1 MTEFGVTGDQSI
13 NCHGSPPNDDDI
25 VYRSRFDLDEA
36 GSVTLAVLN
45 AVATATD
52 TEPEQ
57 LPRLASYVD
66 PDALNGFFQTPGSVP
81 VRGTRLT
88 FPFAG
93 YSVTVTGDQFIILRS
108 LK

>member
-1 MTEFGVTGDQSI
+1 MTEFGVAGDQSI
-13 NCHGSPPNDDDI
+13 DCHDVSPNGEDV

-36 GSVTLAVLN
+36 GSVTLAVLD

-66 PDALNGFFQTPGSVP
+66 PDALNGFFQTSDSVP